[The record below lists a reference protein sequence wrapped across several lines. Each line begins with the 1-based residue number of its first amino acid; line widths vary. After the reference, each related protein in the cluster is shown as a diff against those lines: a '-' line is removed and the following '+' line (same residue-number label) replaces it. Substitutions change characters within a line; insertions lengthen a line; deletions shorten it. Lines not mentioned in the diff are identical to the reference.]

1 MIGTM
6 LKPFFKKFFGLFV
19 SMVFVSLLS
28 IGLLCCFGSVI
39 TNLRHTYENYLENYG
54 MIDEQVTTSY
64 MKRSKLI
71 SYTEGIEEIEAVDAR
86 LTMDCYLKK
95 EDRTI
100 VARIFSYNENENQI
114 FGRYVSKSVPIDQD
128 KVNVSIASKYALNNN
143 FKAGDTIQLGFLN
156 YYTDFYVC
164 EIVETAEGI
173 YPRANDYV
181 WSDNSDFGY
190 IYVAE
195 SELDRF
201 LIQMLDRLEKEYG
214 TIDEAMEELR
224 KMASDVIGI
233 NIPDLISID
242 EIIRQD
248 GKHYA
253 DEIANQI
260 LVRNIKGSDENVVL
274 EKIKANM
281 MEGGTEYKSAT
292 IGSYLPYRL
301 YMNHAIEQ
309 LQIATTF
316 LPVFFYSVTM
326 VVIGLFMNQI
336 VKTMTPQIGVMVSI
350 GIDKRHIILLFL
362 VFSFFMSITAGIL
375 GGPLGY
381 VLQIAMVNIMRNA
394 YALPMIPY
402 TMNPIIVAV
411 AIGLLVI
418 FAALATFFSCL
429 AIFRIT
435 PKDAVIS
442 NEAKRKP
449 LPKWL
454 SKAIDKAPM
463 NIKLGTNA
471 IVQNPRRH
479 FVSTFSI
486 FASLVL
492 ILLSTFFYVS
502 KEEMIKQSVDRRL
515 NYDAQVYLT
524 EKETDQDFI
533 DDFKMQ
539 SFIEKDQNNNP
550 KFEDCYYTYL
560 ASKTPSGDDLY
571 MECLAIDE
579 NSKSGLINIP
589 SSNGRKT
596 TYIKEEGIVLTKGA
610 AESLKVKK
618 GDKIKINDIEI
629 TVTDISFQY
638 FHPIAYL
645 SKTQMDRLGVQYVTS
660 FIVDINNDQAFLDYL
675 SANRQQCLTVF
686 TKQLSK
692 DLHGI
697 FDSINVFIYIMVGF
711 SLGMSFV
718 ILAIMSQN
726 ALMEQQRQLT
736 ILRAIGFTILDISNF
751 WTLQSASQLLSS
763 SLFGVPAGALV
774 TIILLKLCSSTTQIY
789 PFILSWPVIFMA
801 IGFVFLVILACHLLA
816 MISIKKWNIANNTRS
831 RE

>member
-1 MIGTM
+1 MIATM

-54 MIDEQVTTSY
+54 MVDEQVTTNFMS
-64 MKRSKLI
+64 RNKLV

-100 VARIFSYNENENQI
+100 VARIFSYNENENKI
-114 FGRYVSKSVPIDQD
+114 FGRYVSESVPINQD
-128 KVNVSIASKYALNNN
+128 KVNVSIASKYAFNNN

-190 IYVAE
+190 IYVSE

-201 LIQMLDRLEKEYG
+201 LIQMLDMLEEKYG
-214 TIDEAMEELR
+214 AIDDAMEELR

-253 DEIANQI
+253 DEVANQI
-260 LVRNIKGSDENVVL
+260 LVRNYKGTNELEVL
-274 EKIKANM
+274 DKIKAKM
-281 MEGGTEYKSAT
+281 DADGTKYKNAT

-326 VVIGLFMNQI
+326 VVIGLFMNQMI
-336 VKTMTPQIGVMVSI
+336 KTMTPQIGIMVSI
-350 GIDKRHIILLFL
+350 GIDKRHIVLLFL
-362 VFSFFMSITAGIL
+362 VFSIFMSITAGIL
-375 GGPLGY
+375 GGPLGFG
-381 VLQIAMVNIMRNA
+381 LQIAMVNIMRKA

-454 SKAIDKAPM
+454 SKVIDKAPM

-471 IVQNPRRH
+471 IAQNPRRH

-502 KEEMIKQSVDRRL
+502 KEEMISQSVDRRL

-524 EKETDQDFI
+524 AKEEDQDFI
-533 DDFKMQ
+533 NDFKMQ
-539 SFIEKDQNNNP
+539 SFIEKDQDNNP
-550 KFEDCYYTYL
+550 KFEECYYTYL
-560 ASKTPSGDDLY
+560 ATKTPAGKDLY

-579 NSKSGLINIP
+579 NSKTGLINIP
-589 SSNGRKT
+589 SSNGRKS
-596 TYIKEEGIVLTKGA
+596 TYIEEEGIILTRGA

-618 GDKIKINDIEI
+618 GDTIKINDVEI
-629 TVTDISFQY
+629 KVTGVSFQY
-638 FHPIAYL
+638 FHPIIYL
-645 SKTQMDRLGVQYVTS
+645 SKTQMDKLGVDYVTS
-660 FIVDINNDQAFLDYL
+660 FIVDITDEQAFLDYL

-692 DLHGI
+692 DLRGI

-711 SLGMSFV
+711 SLAMSFV

-736 ILRAIGFTILDISNF
+736 ILRAIGFTIMDISNF
-751 WTLQSASQLLSS
+751 WTLQSGAQLVLS

-774 TIILLKLCSSTTQIY
+774 TIILLKLCSSTSQIY

-816 MISIKKWNIANNTRS
+816 MFSIKRWNIANNTRS